1 MTDNSDVERPEAVLK
16 ARWDRSLEHLPAVL
30 VVEAGSQWTHWLR
43 RELRGLE
50 ISVRRRVWPLD
61 VDAHA
66 MQVGVLAWQVG
77 SENYKQVLKA
87 IAYSRGVA
95 PKILQI
101 ALVDEPGL
109 SSGYCGLREAG
120 AFHIQS
126 DWYSSRS
133 LKNVLS
139 RYWEKK
145 SDLTNDPM
153 GQVIRRLSL
162 RSH

>member
-1 MTDNSDVERPEAVLK
+1 MADSSEVKRPESVFK
-16 ARWDRSLEHLPAVL
+16 DRWDRSLEHLPAVM
-30 VVEAGSQWTHWLR
+30 VVESGSQWTHWLR

-50 ISVRRRVWPLD
+50 ISVRRRVWSPKINA
-61 VDAHA
+61 VA
-66 MQVGVLAWQVG
+66 MQVGVVAWQVG
-77 SENYKQVLKA
+77 SENYMQVLKT
-87 IAYSRGVA
+87 IACSRSMA
-95 PKILQI
+95 PKILQV
-101 ALVDEPGL
+101 ALIDEPGL
-109 SSGYCGLREAG
+109 ASGYCGLREAG

-133 LKNVLS
+133 LRNVLR